1 MKRTGL
7 KTAVQENADRRRR
20 GFERASIVLKDI
32 MGPEAAKRG
41 FTLTRILTCWRE
53 IAGPS
58 IAEAAVPLSVT
69 YGRDSH
75 CGTLKVLVPGARA
88 TEIAMSVPEI
98 IERVNTAHGFRA
110 ISDVRIT
117 QIRGRRHIR
126 PEPADG
132 PVQAAEP
139 DEDCL
144 EAVRTAAAAIED
156 SALRGELEAL
166 GRGLLARS
174 R

>member
-1 MKRTGL
+1 MKRKGL
-7 KTAVQENADRRRR
+7 KTAVLENADRRRR

-32 MGPEAAKRG
+32 LGPEAAKRG

-53 IAGPS
+53 IAGPA
-58 IAEAAVPLSVT
+58 IADAAVPLSVT

-88 TEIAMSVPEI
+88 TEVAMSVPEI
-98 IERVNTAHGFRA
+98 IERVNSAHGFRA

-117 QIRGRRHIR
+117 QIRGRHQIR

-132 PVQAAEP
+132 PATTVEP

-144 EAVRTAAAAIED
+144 EVVRTEAAGIKD

-174 R
+174 G